1 MWSKLQ
7 SAVWSP
13 QIVTVPTRIKYPTGL
28 HSWRVSKM
36 SHKCCLVQSSL
47 ACMCL
52 LACVCL
58 KCSVSSGGKMD
69 DWKGV
74 FVDPSLP
81 LKQIWVS
88 KFKLQVCKQGGCS
101 WKKKKPWIYLTKICV
116 TVNLKREI
124 EWSAVIIIII
134 IIVILDEFE
143 RWKVTSSCN
152 SQSGLLVPQGALLL
166 LPRG

>member
-7 SAVWSP
+7 SAVWSS
-13 QIVTVPTRIKYPTGL
+13 QIVTLPSRIKYPTGL

-36 SHKCCLVQSSL
+36 SHKCCFVQTGL

-58 KCSVSSGGKMD
+58 KCSISSGGKMD
-69 DWKGV
+69 DWKVLSSFHHHRCSRFGA
-74 FVDPSLP
+74 LN
-81 LKQIWVS
+81 LNS
-88 KFKLQVCKQGGCS
+88 KSANMAAVLIPEFT
-101 WKKKKPWIYLTKICV
+101 WKKSV

-124 EWSAVIIIII
+124 QCSTVIIIII
-134 IIVILDEFE
+134 IVVLDEFE
-143 RWKVTSSCN
+143 RWKITSFCN
-152 SQSGLLVPQGALLL
+152 SQPGLLAPQGAPLL